1 MGNLMGS
8 WRYKEPSTV
17 EECDSTWE
25 TDSESDEHQPGGEEE
40 DSGISESMSPA
51 EAARGGEQL
60 EHGSPQVPGDNKGE
74 TITVNAIVR
83 FICVNCKCIVGCI
96 LEYSV

>member
-51 EAARGGEQL
+51 DSVRGAEQL
-60 EHGSPQVPGDNKGE
+60 DPGSPQVPLIIHE
-74 TITVNAIVR
+74 H
-83 FICVNCKCIVGCI
+83 
-96 LEYSV
+96 